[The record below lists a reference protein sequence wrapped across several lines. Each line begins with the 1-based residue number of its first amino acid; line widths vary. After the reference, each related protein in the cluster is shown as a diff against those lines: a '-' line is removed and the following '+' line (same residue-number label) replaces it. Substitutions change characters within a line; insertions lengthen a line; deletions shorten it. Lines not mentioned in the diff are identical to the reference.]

1 MYKKKSSQRE
11 SNSLS
16 PVYKTGASPLWPWK
30 PEGIQPFLFLSFSNE
45 KKRTNIKKA
54 RTPLKKKARTSKKES
69 TNL

>member
-30 PEGIQPFLFLSFSNE
+30 PESIQSILFLSFSNE
-45 KKRTNIKKA
+45 KKKNKY
-54 RTPLKKKARTSKKES
+54 KES

>member
-45 KKRTNIKKA
+45 KKITNI
-54 RTPLKKKARTSKKES
+54 KKARTSKKES

>member
-30 PEGIQPFLFLSFSNE
+30 PEGIQPILFLSFSNE
-45 KKRTNIKKA
+45 KKEQI
-54 RTPLKKKARTSKKES
+54 
-69 TNL
+69 